1 MQYDW
6 DGEPAIYK
14 GIVESVPEVR
24 GKTFRAEVRVDV
36 QRLSN
41 GNWKRIDRNILLS
54 WMPDSL
60 SKPLVCGDSV
70 CFYAKVSYPF
80 SEKELTRFD
89 YGDYL

>member
-60 SKPLVCGDSV
+60 SKPLACEDS
-70 CFYAKVSYPF
+70 CLLYTSDAAD
-80 SEKELTRFD
+80 E
-89 YGDYL
+89 

>member
-1 MQYDW
+1 MAFFLWGGISVLHQRKTVQYDW

-41 GNWKRIDRNILLS
+41 GT
-54 WMPDSL
+54 
-60 SKPLVCGDSV
+60 G
-70 CFYAKVSYPF
+70 
-80 SEKELTRFD
+80 KE
-89 YGDYL
+89 